1 MSVEFFIVFV
11 CSILSL
17 LYGGFTIKKIL
28 EEPQGSDRMIEIAS
42 AIQEGAQ
49 AYLNRQYLTISVVGV
64 LIAIILFYLMENP
77 FVSIGFV
84 IGAFLS
90 GLAGYIGMF
99 VSVRANVRTT
109 EAATQSLEKALDIS
123 FKSGAITGFLVV
135 GLGLL
140 GLISYYFFLEYFT
153 SLEGRKVIEGMVNVK
168 LWSLVNLN
176 ICQAWWRYFTKG
188 ADVGAD
194 LVGKIEAGIPKMIQ
208 KPCCDC

>member
-28 EEPQGSDRMIEIAS
+28 EEPQGSDRMKEIAS

-49 AYLNRQYLTISVVGV
+49 AYLNRQYLTISVVGI
-64 LIAIILFYLMENP
+64 LIALILFYLMENP

-109 EAATQSLEKALDIS
+109 EAATESLEKATSKKKLQEQTAGKADLDKARQLAKEAEERAS
-123 FKSGAITGFLVV
+123 KLQAKLEEQANKDKNV
-135 GLGLL
+135 G
-140 GLISYYFFLEYFT
+140 FFLD
-153 SLEGRKVIEGMVNVK
+153 VN
-168 LWSLVNLN
+168 
-176 ICQAWWRYFTKG
+176 
-188 ADVGAD
+188 
-194 LVGKIEAGIPKMIQ
+194 
-208 KPCCDC
+208 

>member
-1 MSVEFFIVFV
+1 MSVEFFIVFI

-28 EEPQGSDRMIEIAS
+28 EEPQGSDRMKEIAS

-49 AYLNRQYLTISVVGV
+49 AYLNRQYLTISIVGIV
-64 LIAIILFYLMENP
+64 IAIILFYLMENP

-109 EAATQSLEKALDIS
+109 EAATESLEKALDIS

-153 SLEGRKVIEGMVNVK
+153 VLG
-168 LWSLVNLN
+168 W
-176 ICQAWWRYFTKG
+176 
-188 ADVGAD
+188 
-194 LVGKIEAGIPKMIQ
+194 
-208 KPCCDC
+208 